1 MLKSHSRHIH
11 NLTVRTTSRKWIA
24 GISAGLALML
34 GTPASAQ
41 TCPFDDGN
49 SQITREG
56 LVLTRF
62 ALGLTGAAMVNG
74 TDFTVADAPTIQSNI
89 ACPSCGLNIT
99 GNVDGGGNPMVT
111 VADATIISR
120 KLAGFQG
127 ASLTAGLALGS
138 GTRNTSTAVNSF
150 LLAGCGAGAN
160 VNGWV
165 QGGNSFGVAGVLG
178 TNDDQAMTIK
188 SGGALL
194 SAQLADG
201 SGLRIVRTAT
211 AGAAASVNGSVRNSI
226 GLTPYPGATVG
237 GGGSDSLG
245 CNDPT
250 TGATRSCGNV
260 AIADWATIAGGRA
273 NRATGRH
280 ATMGGGIS
288 NSALADTATVS
299 GGESNIASGQLA
311 TVPGGVFNRA
321 EGFASFAAGIAAVA
335 RGNYSFVWSDFAT
348 GYGAFDPA
356 AIGSFGAT
364 PGNTAPLDNTFIVRA
379 TGGVQFISSVNEIGQ
394 ILTQCFI
401 SPGGSG
407 WNCVSDRNVKHAV
420 KAVSPKGVLARLMSV
435 PVSTWAF
442 NGNERRQMGPMAQ
455 DFFRAFGLGDSDRS
469 INSVDA
475 QGVAFAAIQGLHQ
488 IVKEKDA
495 EIAKLAAAQSVAA
508 TLLRDLAEQVKLLR
522 AASAGSAVSAR

>member
-178 TNDDQAMTIK
+178 TNAPDVLTETTADF
-188 SGGALL
+188 GFALL
-194 SAQLADG
+194 MAAGRWQRVAHCSHSYRWRSRQRQRFGEELYRADPV
-201 SGLRIVRTAT
+201 SRC
-211 AGAAASVNGSVRNSI
+211 
-226 GLTPYPGATVG
+226 
-237 GGGSDSLG
+237 D
-245 CNDPT
+245 
-250 TGATRSCGNV
+250 
-260 AIADWATIAGGRA
+260 GGR
-273 NRATGRH
+273 
-280 ATMGGGIS
+280 
-288 NSALADTATVS
+288 
-299 GGESNIASGQLA
+299 
-311 TVPGGVFNRA
+311 
-321 EGFASFAAGIAAVA
+321 
-335 RGNYSFVWSDFAT
+335 W
-348 GYGAFDPA
+348 
-356 AIGSFGAT
+356 
-364 PGNTAPLDNTFIVRA
+364 
-379 TGGVQFISSVNEIGQ
+379 
-394 ILTQCFI
+394 
-401 SPGGSG
+401 
-407 WNCVSDRNVKHAV
+407 W
-420 KAVSPKGVLARLMSV
+420 
-435 PVSTWAF
+435 
-442 NGNERRQMGPMAQ
+442 
-455 DFFRAFGLGDSDRS
+455 
-469 INSVDA
+469 
-475 QGVAFAAIQGLHQ
+475 
-488 IVKEKDA
+488 
-495 EIAKLAAAQSVAA
+495 
-508 TLLRDLAEQVKLLR
+508 
-522 AASAGSAVSAR
+522 

>member
-11 NLTVRTTSRKWIA
+11 NLTVRAPSRKWIA
-24 GISAGLALML
+24 GIGTGMALML
-34 GTPASAQ
+34 GMSASAQ

-49 SQITREG
+49 SRLTREG

-62 ALGLTGAAMVNG
+62 ALGLTGAAMVSG

-99 GNVDGGGNPMVT
+99 GNVDGGGNPIVT

-127 ASLTAGLALGS
+127 ASLTAGLTLGS
-138 GTRNTSTAVNSF
+138 GTRNNSAAVNSF

-165 QGGNSFGVAGVLG
+165 QGGNSFGAAGVIG

-188 SGGALL
+188 SGGVFLA
-194 SAQLADG
+194 AQLADN
-201 SGLRIVRTAT
+201 SGLRIFRTNA
-211 AGAAASVNGSVRNSI
+211 AGAPAVVNGSVRNSI
-226 GLTPYPGATVG
+226 GLTPYAGATVA
-237 GGGSDSLG
+237 GGGSDSPI
-245 CNDPT
+245 CYDPT
-250 TGATRSCGNV
+250 TDSTRSCGNV
-260 AIADWATIAGGRA
+260 AIAEMATIGGGRA
-273 NRATGRH
+273 NRVTGNDATI
-280 ATMGGGIS
+280 GGGGS
-288 NSALADTATVS
+288 NSALSQNATV
-299 GGESNIASGQLA
+299 GGGAQNIASGPGA
-311 TVPGGVFNRA
+311 TVPGGYNNRA
-321 EGFASFAAGIAAVA
+321 EGGISFAAGFGAVA
-335 RGNYSFVWSDFAT
+335 RGSSSFVWSDFAT
-348 GYGAFDPA
+348 GNGLFDPA

-364 PGNTAPLDNTFIVRA
+364 PGNTTPLDNTFIVRA
-379 TGGVQFISSVNEIGQ
+379 TGGFQFISSVNNIGQ

-420 KAVSPKGVLARLMSV
+420 KPVSPKGVLARLMNV

-488 IVKEKDA
+488 MVKEKDA

-522 AASAGSAVSAR
+522 AASAVSAR